1 MRTLIHCVLTAS
13 VLLVGCAAQKA
24 AEPAAT
30 KQVKVDSTNVA
41 EAQAA
46 GYKIVNQNGKT
57 LYCSK
62 ELQTGSHVRTRTQC
76 LTEKEWA
83 QARDSARASVQDMSR
98 RVQAPQGK

>member
-1 MRTLIHCVLTAS
+1 MRTLISCVLAAS
-13 VLLVGCAAQKA
+13 VLLIGCASQKP
-24 AEPAAT
+24 AEPPAT
-30 KQVKVDSTNVA
+30 QRVKVDGSNVA

-62 ELQTGSHVRTRTQC
+62 ELQTGSHVRTRTSC

-83 QARDSARASVQDMSR
+83 QARDNARAAVQDMSR